1 MSSEVLASSKTL
13 NDAGVFTMVMGISSA
28 LLDPESFEYG
38 FRGSFNTDNTIPACL
53 NMIDTLGAK
62 SVAILFSQGDASIT
76 NATQFRDQ
84 STELGYDCTA
94 FETFDLGEMDY
105 SAQCINIVSTNPDCV
120 FLAVE
125 GDYMGTCVKQLRQ
138 YGFEGT
144 IISREELSI
153 PQQEVAGDA
162 MNGYAFPSLYVSWPS
177 LEEAKPNVWA
187 YEVWDAMITLQQAAK
202 LAGSNDPAALRD
214 AMNQLTYTGIGGTI
228 DYTDGRHESYSADAF
243 NVFIYEYG
251 KVVSFAK

>member
-1 MSSEVLASSKTL
+1 
-13 NDAGVFTMVMGISSA
+13 
-28 LLDPESFEYG
+28 
-38 FRGSFNTDNTIPACL
+38 
-53 NMIDTLGAK
+53 MIDTLGAK

-177 LEEAKPNVWA
+177 LEEAKPNVNEQMYSYLESYYNEYGELPASIWA
-187 YEVWDAMITLQQAAK
+187 YEVWDAMMTLQQAAK

>member
-1 MSSEVLASSKTL
+1 
-13 NDAGVFTMVMGISSA
+13 
-28 LLDPESFEYG
+28 
-38 FRGSFNTDNTIPACL
+38 
-53 NMIDTLGAK
+53 
-62 SVAILFSQGDASIT
+62 
-76 NATQFRDQ
+76 
-84 STELGYDCTA
+84 
-94 FETFDLGEMDY
+94 MDY

-153 PQQEVAGDA
+153 PQREAAGDA

-177 LEEAKPNVWA
+177 LEEAKPNVNEQIYSYLESYYNEYGELPASIWA
-187 YEVWDAMITLQQAAK
+187 YEVWDAMMTLQQAAK

-243 NVFIYEYG
+243 NVFIYEDG
-251 KVVSFAK
+251 KVVSFTK

>member
-1 MSSEVLASSKTL
+1 
-13 NDAGVFTMVMGISSA
+13 
-28 LLDPESFEYG
+28 
-38 FRGSFNTDNTIPACL
+38 
-53 NMIDTLGAK
+53 
-62 SVAILFSQGDASIT
+62 
-76 NATQFRDQ
+76 
-84 STELGYDCTA
+84 
-94 FETFDLGEMDY
+94 MDY

-177 LEEAKPNVWA
+177 LEEAKPNVNEQMYSYLESYYNEYGELPASIWA
-187 YEVWDAMITLQQAAK
+187 YEVWDAMMTLQQAAK

-243 NVFIYEYG
+243 NVFIYEDG
-251 KVVSFAK
+251 KVVRFTSKRFASYSLRQPAICVPEGFFTPFSADPSDWNRFTYDLTPREGGYPC